1 MRARPVTDLAPYA
14 PVGAVVLALLEQVRS
29 VASPPLR
36 CAHRPV
42 PLLPHNVKGDWTMV
56 TLGID
61 AHKRTHTVVA
71 IDEVGRQLGS
81 KTTTGTTTDD
91 HLALMRW
98 AERFDGARCWAV
110 EDCRHLSRRLE
121 ADLLRAGE
129 QIVRVPPKLMAHAR
143 DAARTYGKSDP
154 IDALAVARAALA
166 NPGLPIARLDGP
178 ARELRLLVDHRE
190 DLVAERTRCVNRL
203 RWHLHELD
211 PAWDPPARSLVRLKH
226 LDAVAARLG
235 GFDGPVARIATEI
248 VAHARQLTVRE
259 TELEREITALV
270 SRLAPTLL
278 TLVGVDA
285 LTAAKLVAETADIT
299 RFKSKDAYAR
309 HNGTAP
315 LPVWSGKRERHRLS
329 RTGNRQ
335 LNAAIHRIAV
345 TQMRCHD
352 DARAYLDRRM
362 ANRDTK
368 TEALRALKRRL
379 SDVVYRSLLADTQ
392 RTAPATC
399 IAQAA

>member
-1 MRARPVTDLAPYA
+1 
-14 PVGAVVLALLEQVRS
+14 
-29 VASPPLR
+29 
-36 CAHRPV
+36 
-42 PLLPHNVKGDWTMV
+42 MV

-71 IDEVGRQLGS
+71 VDGVGCQLGV
-81 KTTTGTTTDD
+81 KTTQATTSED
-91 HLALMRW
+91 HLAMLRW
-98 AERFDGARCWAV
+98 AEQFGSERRWAV

-129 QIVRVPPKLMAHAR
+129 GIVRVPPKLMAHAR

-166 NPGLPIARLDGP
+166 HPELPVAQLDGP

-190 DLVAERTRCVNRL
+190 DLVSERTRCTNRL

-211 PAWDPPARSLVRLKH
+211 ASWDPKPRSLTSLNQI
-226 LDAVAARLG
+226 DAVAARLAG
-235 GFDGPVARIATEI
+235 LEGPVARIAGEI
-248 VAHARQLTVRE
+248 AVHVRELTVRE
-259 TELEREITALV
+259 RALKREITVLV
-270 SRLAPTLL
+270 VGLAPALL
-278 TLVGVDA
+278 TIVGVGA
-285 LTAAKLVAETADIT
+285 LTAAKIVGETADVR

-315 LPVWSGKRERHRLS
+315 LPAWSGNPNRHRLS

-345 TQMRCHD
+345 TQTRRHP
-352 DARAYLDRRM
+352 DARAFIDRRQTSG
-362 ANRDTK
+362 NTK

-379 SDVVYRSLLADTQ
+379 SDVVYRTLLADAQPTHLN
-392 RTAPATC
+392 
-399 IAQAA
+399 QAA